1 MSISDVTLIT
11 CAEFPELDPDDR
23 LLANALEAIGLR
35 VNTRVWSDR
44 SVDWSASKLCLIRS
58 TWDYDRRQLEFIDWL
73 KQASSITRLYND
85 ASLIRWNIDK
95 SYLQSLAEKGIKIIP
110 TRWLNAD
117 DGIYTEK
124 FTEELKKLIEQLG
137 RDLVLKPTVGL
148 GGGGVVR
155 INLTEQNETQFESSL
170 RYLQKSGK
178 VMIQPFVQSVLREGE
193 HSLVFFEG
201 LFSHAIRKSPFAKL
215 AYAGQA
221 GEAKIIAT
229 TEEIQFG
236 LAVLAQLPQ
245 PPLYARVDVV
255 SLDEQIHL
263 MELELIEPSL
273 YFSYSD
279 NAEKLLAAL
288 IAMKLL

>member
-1 MSISDVTLIT
+1 LSINDVTLIT

-23 LLANALEAIGLR
+23 LLADALEALGLR
-35 VNTRVWSDR
+35 VNASIWSDPTI
-44 SVDWSASKLCLIRS
+44 DWSASKLCVIRS
-58 TWDYDRRQLEFIDWL
+58 TWDYDKRQHEFLQWLEQVS
-73 KQASSITRLYND
+73 KVTRLCND

-95 SYLQSLAEKGIKIIP
+95 SYLQNLAAKGIKIIP
-110 TRWLNAD
+110 TRWLTAD
-117 DGIYTEK
+117 DELYTGK

-137 RDLVLKPTVGL
+137 VDLVLKPTVGL

-155 INLTEQNETQFESSL
+155 INLAEQNVNDFESSL
-170 RYLQKSGK
+170 RHLQKSGK
-178 VMIQPFVQSVLREGE
+178 VMIQPFIQSVMREGE

-201 LFSHAIRKSPFAKL
+201 LFSHAIRKSPFARL
-215 AYAGQA
+215 AYAGLA

-229 TEEIQFG
+229 AEEIQFG
-236 LAVLAQLPQ
+236 LAVLSQLPQ

-255 SLDEQIHL
+255 FLNDQIHL

-273 YFSYSD
+273 YFSFSD

-288 IAMKLL
+288 IAMKAV

>member
-1 MSISDVTLIT
+1 LSIPDVTLIT
-11 CAEFPELDPDDR
+11 CAEFPQLDPDDR
-23 LLANALEAIGLR
+23 LLADALEALGLQ
-35 VNTRVWSDR
+35 VNAKVWSDR

-58 TWDYDRRQLEFIDWL
+58 TWDYDRRQHEFLNWLE
-73 KQASSITRLYND
+73 QVSSVTRLCND
-85 ASLIRWNIDK
+85 ASLIKWNIDK
-95 SYLQSLAEKGIKIIP
+95 SYLQSLAEQGVKIIP
-110 TRWLNAD
+110 TKWLNAD
-117 DGIYTEK
+117 DEIHTEK
-124 FTEELKKLIEQLG
+124 FTEELKKLIEQFG
-137 RDLVLKPTVGL
+137 PDLVLKPTVGL

-155 INLTEQNETQFESSL
+155 INLVEQNQTNFELSL
-170 RYLQKSGK
+170 RHLQKSGK
-178 VMIQPFVQSVLREGE
+178 VMIQPFIQSVLREGE

-236 LAVLAQLPQ
+236 LSVIAQLPQ

-255 SLDEQIHL
+255 FLDGQTHL

-273 YFSYSD
+273 YFSLSD
-279 NAEKLLAAL
+279 RAEKLLAAL
-288 IAMKLL
+288 IAMKLV